1 MRLGSQAGDG
11 RGYAPAMYAKDAP
24 AKAPT
29 ATERL
34 YAAIGL
40 PPPVPMAEAERREF
54 EADLR
59 REEAKAAE
67 FYVKHAGQSPA

>member
-1 MRLGSQAGDG
+1 MH
-11 RGYAPAMYAKDAP
+11 AKDAP
-24 AKAPT
+24 ARGST

-40 PPPVPMAEAERREF
+40 PPPAPLTEAERREF

-67 FYVKHAGQSPA
+67 FYAKHAGQSPA